1 MQEGGQPA
9 LLQHMIEIYLETS
22 PKQVAE
28 LGKGVGSGN
37 AGAIQLHAH
46 SLKSS
51 SARLGA
57 LLLAALCHELEEMG
71 KNSELDECSSVLRKL
86 NTEFHY
92 IVQEL
97 LAERYEPEH
106 SNSLG

>member
-1 MQEGGQPA
+1 MVD
-9 LLQHMIEIYLETS
+9 IYLETS
-22 PKQVAE
+22 PKLVAE
-28 LGKGVGSGN
+28 LGKGVASGN

-57 LLLAALCHELEEMG
+57 LLLESLCHELEEMG
-71 KNSELDECSSVLRKL
+71 KNSALDESNGVLRKL

-92 IVQEL
+92 VVQEL
-97 LAERYEPEH
+97 VAERYDAEE
-106 SNSLG
+106 SQQSRGV